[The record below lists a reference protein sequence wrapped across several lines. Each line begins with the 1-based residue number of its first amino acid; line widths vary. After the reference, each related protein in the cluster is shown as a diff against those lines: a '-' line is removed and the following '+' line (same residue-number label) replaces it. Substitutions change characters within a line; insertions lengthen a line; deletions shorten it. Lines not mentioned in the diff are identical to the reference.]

1 MVSFL
6 HQMTILLA
14 QFSLV
19 HEKHPFY
26 RIADICMALNFT
38 LNPVVYV
45 LSRRP
50 HRRGLRE
57 LLKPFCQSCW
67 SGQSS
72 RKSST
77 LRSSQC
83 ILQTPDIISKWNKF
97 KGLSSFHLVTLSMTI
112 SRYHR

>member
-38 LNPVVYV
+38 LDPVVYV

-83 ILQTPDIISKWNKF
+83 ILQTPDIISK
-97 KGLSSFHLVTLSMTI
+97 
-112 SRYHR
+112 